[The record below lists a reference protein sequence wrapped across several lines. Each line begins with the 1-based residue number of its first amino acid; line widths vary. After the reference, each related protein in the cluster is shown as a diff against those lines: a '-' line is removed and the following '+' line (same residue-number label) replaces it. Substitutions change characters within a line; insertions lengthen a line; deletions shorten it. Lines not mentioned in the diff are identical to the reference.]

1 MKIHLIGHSI
11 GAWIGLELLKVDD
24 ISARIHQ
31 CYFLFPTIERMA
43 ESPNGRLYIGMLQR
57 FWWLVYMAAVLFAMC
72 PTILHV
78 LLLRLYFYIWSI
90 PKHCIGTTLK
100 YIRPTILTKIILMA
114 DQEMIRVREVD
125 LDNVVRNKH
134 RIKFYYGA
142 TDGWTPLDY
151 QKQLKERI
159 PDVDASVDEDQI
171 NHAFVLRSS
180 IEMGNK
186 VAEWISKKRVNF

>member
-1 MKIHLIGHSI
+1 
-11 GAWIGLELLKVDD
+11 
-24 ISARIHQ
+24 
-31 CYFLFPTIERMA
+31 
-43 ESPNGRLYIGMLQR
+43 
-57 FWWLVYMAAVLFAMC
+57 
-72 PTILHV
+72 
-78 LLLRLYFYIWSI
+78 
-90 PKHCIGTTLK
+90 
-100 YIRPTILTKIILMA
+100 MA